1 MQNKHHFFFSF
12 GGPNFGGGGVDLV
25 GPNSQIFPKIRFEGS
40 PYGMYMCHPASRVTL
55 WVSHGKFASRT
66 SFQGGLLFSSG
77 GPFFSFRGASF
88 FWHEKWKF
96 TFRGA
101 LAPLKENCIL
111 SSKLVIWTYCQTF
124 LHYYAAKVGLDPQ
137 ICISFCQ
144 IWQYIY
150 KGSKH
155 IHMFWCTVNR
165 TWQCFV
171 WKN

>member
-1 MQNKHHFFFSF
+1 M
-12 GGPNFGGGGVDLV
+12 DLV
-25 GPNSQIFPKIRFEGS
+25 TFTTWKRKEGS
-40 PYGMYMCHPASRVTL
+40 VQYGHSILPPFNGSLPHSLLPPPLHPASRVTL

-66 SFQGGLLFSSG
+66 SFQGGL
-77 GPFFSFRGASF
+77 FFFFRGAIFFLQGGLF

-155 IHMFWCTVNR
+155 IHIFDTAGQGHLLPATRCHCQNW
-165 TWQCFV
+165 
-171 WKN
+171 